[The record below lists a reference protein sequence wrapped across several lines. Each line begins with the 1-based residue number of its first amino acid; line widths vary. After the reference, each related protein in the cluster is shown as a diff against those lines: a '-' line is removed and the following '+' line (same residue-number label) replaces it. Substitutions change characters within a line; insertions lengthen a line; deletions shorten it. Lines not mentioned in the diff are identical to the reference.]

1 MAERSK
7 RSSKGKS
14 ISFVVVL
21 LRDDGS
27 THPEYNITVDDSKRR
42 LFFFLHYDH
51 MHFFP
56 KPKYSLLYYLKRVAL
71 RRKADI
77 LRLSFNWNF
86 FPIFPFFYPLD
97 GVYLL
102 MIHERDNEWVQG
114 PDGPAS
120 SQIIRLQQRCI
131 CFDHELKWWTCD
143 DEKLQQVVH
152 CLEIAL
158 CKNGKK

>member
-1 MAERSK
+1 MGYILDLLNNELQCLFWAQDMFVSTLSRLCLVWMQSNQRAAISYSVVRYDFCESCFWHRFWRAADPTPPTLLHSSMAERSK

-27 THPEYNITVDDSKRR
+27 THPEYNITDDSKRR
-42 LFFFLHYDH
+42 LSFFLHYDH

-77 LRLSFNWNF
+77 LRLSFN
-86 FPIFPFFYPLD
+86 
-97 GVYLL
+97 
-102 MIHERDNEWVQG
+102 
-114 PDGPAS
+114 
-120 SQIIRLQQRCI
+120 
-131 CFDHELKWWTCD
+131 
-143 DEKLQQVVH
+143 
-152 CLEIAL
+152 
-158 CKNGKK
+158 